1 MLNPFYY
8 FLIVCSFSFFSLNR
22 KYTETYQQNHILCDA
37 KFRPSSSDKVVV
49 GEEDDDI
56 DELDKINQETPKSY
70 FGQSNLF

>member
-1 MLNPFYY
+1 M
-8 FLIVCSFSFFSLNR
+8 CLNR

-37 KFRPSSSDKVVV
+37 KFRPSKSDRAVD
-49 GEEDDDI
+49 GEEDDDNDI